1 MAADNSA
8 LLLSFGRVL
17 RQARTGCGLT
27 QEKLALD
34 SGLDRTFIWLLERG
48 LRQPSLM
55 TLVQLADSLGAE
67 AAGLVRAAVA
77 GTRRKR

>member
-8 LLLSFGRVL
+8 LLHSFGRVL

-34 SGLDRTFIWLLERG
+34 SGLDRTFISLLERG
-48 LRQPSLM
+48 LRQPSLT
-55 TLVQLADSLGAE
+55 TLVQLADALGAE
-67 AAGLVRAAVA
+67 ASDLVRAAVA
-77 GTRRKR
+77 GTRRKK